1 MHGRARMRLI
11 RVINIICLV
20 SLLENQETIKL
31 YKDDFIHALCL
42 IETSCDKGL
51 ISYYGK
57 VFRVNEFFDL
67 GSYNVLLETNYN
79 LWA

>member
-1 MHGRARMRLI
+1 MHGRARMRLVG
-11 RVINIICLV
+11 VINIICEV

-42 IETSCDKGL
+42 IETSRDKGL

-57 VFRVNEFFDL
+57 VFRVIEF
-67 GSYNVLLETNYN
+67 T
-79 LWA
+79 

>member
-11 RVINIICLV
+11 GVINIICLV

-51 ISYYGK
+51 ISCYGK
-57 VFRVNEFFDL
+57 VFRVIEF
-67 GSYNVLLETNYN
+67 T
-79 LWA
+79 

>member
-11 RVINIICLV
+11 GVINIICLV

-42 IETSCDKGL
+42 IETSCNKGL
-51 ISYYGK
+51 ILYYGK
-57 VFRVNEFFDL
+57 VFRVIKF
-67 GSYNVLLETNYN
+67 T
-79 LWA
+79 

>member
-11 RVINIICLV
+11 GVMNIICLV
-20 SLLENQETIKL
+20 SLLKNQETIKL
-31 YKDDFIHALCL
+31 YKNDYIHALCL

-57 VFRVNEFFDL
+57 VFRVIEF
-67 GSYNVLLETNYN
+67 T
-79 LWA
+79 

>member
-1 MHGRARMRLI
+1 MHGCTQMRLI
-11 RVINIICLV
+11 GVINIISLFR
-20 SLLENQETIKL
+20 LLENQGTIKL

-57 VFRVNEFFDL
+57 VFRVIEF
-67 GSYNVLLETNYN
+67 T
-79 LWA
+79 

>member
-1 MHGRARMRLI
+1 MHERARTRLI
-11 RVINIICLV
+11 EVINIICLV

-31 YKDDFIHALCL
+31 YKDDFIYALCL

-57 VFRVNEFFDL
+57 VF
-67 GSYNVLLETNYN
+67 
-79 LWA
+79 

>member
-11 RVINIICLV
+11 GVINIICLV
-20 SLLENQETIKL
+20 SLLENQETITL
-31 YKDDFIHALCL
+31 YKDDFILALSL

-57 VFRVNEFFDL
+57 VFRVIKF
-67 GSYNVLLETNYN
+67 T
-79 LWA
+79 

>member
-1 MHGRARMRLI
+1 MHGRPRMRLI
-11 RVINIICLV
+11 GVINIICLV

-42 IETSCDKGL
+42 IETSCDNGL

-57 VFRVNEFFDL
+57 VFRVIKF
-67 GSYNVLLETNYN
+67 T
-79 LWA
+79 

>member
-1 MHGRARMRLI
+1 MDGRARMRLI
-11 RVINIICLV
+11 GVINIIFLV

-31 YKDDFIHALCL
+31 YKNDFIHALCL

-57 VFRVNEFFDL
+57 VFQVIE
-67 GSYNVLLETNYN
+67 ST
-79 LWA
+79 

>member
-1 MHGRARMRLI
+1 MQGRTGMRLI
-11 RVINIICLV
+11 GVIDIICLV

-31 YKDDFIHALCL
+31 YEDDFIHALCL

-57 VFRVNEFFDL
+57 VFRVIEFI
-67 GSYNVLLETNYN
+67 
-79 LWA
+79 

>member
-11 RVINIICLV
+11 GVINIICLV

-31 YKDDFIHALCL
+31 YKDDFIHDLFL

-51 ISYYGK
+51 IS
-57 VFRVNEFFDL
+57 
-67 GSYNVLLETNYN
+67 
-79 LWA
+79 

>member
-1 MHGRARMRLI
+1 MHDRARMRLI
-11 RVINIICLV
+11 GVINIICLV

-31 YKDDFIHALCL
+31 YKDDFIHDLYL

-57 VFRVNEFFDL
+57 VFRVIGF
-67 GSYNVLLETNYN
+67 T
-79 LWA
+79 

>member
-11 RVINIICLV
+11 GVINIVCLV

-31 YKDDFIHALCL
+31 YKDDLIHALCL

-51 ISYYGK
+51 LSYYGK
-57 VFRVNEFFDL
+57 VFRVIEF
-67 GSYNVLLETNYN
+67 T
-79 LWA
+79 

>member
-11 RVINIICLV
+11 GVINIICLV
-20 SLLENQETIKL
+20 SLLENQEMIKL

-51 ISYYGK
+51 ISYCGM
-57 VFRVNEFFDL
+57 VFQVSEF
-67 GSYNVLLETNYN
+67 T
-79 LWA
+79 

>member
-11 RVINIICLV
+11 AVINIICLV
-20 SLLENQETIKL
+20 SLLVNQKTIKL
-31 YKDDFIHALCL
+31 YKDDFILALCL

-57 VFRVNEFFDL
+57 VFRVIEF
-67 GSYNVLLETNYN
+67 T
-79 LWA
+79 

>member
-1 MHGRARMRLI
+1 MRLI
-11 RVINIICLV
+11 GVMNIICLV
-20 SLLENQETIKL
+20 SLLENQEMIKL

-57 VFRVNEFFDL
+57 VFRVIEFTSL

>member
-11 RVINIICLV
+11 GVINIICLV
-20 SLLENQETIKL
+20 SPLKDQETIKL

-42 IETSCDKGL
+42 IETSCDKGQ

-57 VFRVNEFFDL
+57 VFSSHRIHLIWVVIM
-67 GSYNVLLETNYN
+67 SC
-79 LWA
+79 